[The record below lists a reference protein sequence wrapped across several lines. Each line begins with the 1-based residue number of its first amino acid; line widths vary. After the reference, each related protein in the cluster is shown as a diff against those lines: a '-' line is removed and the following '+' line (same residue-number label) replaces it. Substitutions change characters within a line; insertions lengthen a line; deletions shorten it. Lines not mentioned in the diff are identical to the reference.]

1 MTEKPTDSKVPKV
14 PVKKERR
21 RTTIKKRLILKHF
34 LKNAGNITVLC
45 DQARIA
51 RKTYRAWRSGDPNFA
66 EEIEEREEGLLDF
79 SESKLFSMIDKEV
92 PSAVIFHL
100 KTKGRKRGYV
110 EHVEHS
116 IPDGIQSTHNITLK
130 ITHTRQDDSEMI
142 DEIEAEIRKELL
154 GEDASED

>member
-1 MTEKPTDSKVPKV
+1 M
-14 PVKKERR
+14 
-21 RTTIKKRLILKHF
+21 KKRLILKHF
-34 LKNAGNITVLC
+34 IKNAGNKIALC
-45 DQARIA
+45 DQVKISR
-51 RKTYRAWRSGDPNFA
+51 RTYDRWREEDPNFA
-66 EEIEEREEGLLDF
+66 EATEEREEGLLDF
-79 SESKLFSMIDKEV
+79 VESQHYRLMKNGDGPEIR
-92 PSAVIFHL
+92 FHL
-100 KTKGRKRGYV
+100 RTKGRKRGYV